1 MASYFE
7 MAEGR
12 LMHEQLRAAGG
23 FCWDHRREGSQ
34 TISVHMN
41 RGYAMTPELRAALKE
56 HGKALKTYVFETNDQ
71 ERRDLEALAR
81 RQAGIRFVGSAER
94 SGSGAPGVGSSPLPP
109 STQTASGEVAR
120 GN

>member
-12 LMHEQLRAAGG
+12 MVHEKLRAAGG
-23 FCWDHRREGSQ
+23 FVWDHRREGSQ

-41 RGYAMTPELRAALKE
+41 RGYAMTPELRAELKK
-56 HGKALKTYVFETNDQ
+56 HGKALKAYVFETNDQ
-71 ERRDLEALAR
+71 ERRDLEALAW
-81 RQAGIRFVGSAER
+81 RQAGVRFAGNAER
-94 SGSGAPGVGSSPLPP
+94 SGSGAPWVGSSPLPP
-109 STQTASGEVAR
+109 STKTPIGEVAR